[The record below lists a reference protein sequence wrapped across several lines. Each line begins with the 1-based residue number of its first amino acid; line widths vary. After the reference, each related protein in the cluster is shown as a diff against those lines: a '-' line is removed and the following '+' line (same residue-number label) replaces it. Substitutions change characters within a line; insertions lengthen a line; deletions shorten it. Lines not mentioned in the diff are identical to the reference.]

1 MKYKI
6 TNIKLKHISIFLV
19 LLFTFFLLSV
29 NLTDEINLSPFDVII
44 FTLVSGILIIC
55 PLCKLLFIIISNILF
70 FIMAIFFILDLVEIA
85 NIFGIFGFGILIIT
99 TVFYLPQLFKYGHIE
114 EI

>member
-6 TNIKLKHISIFLV
+6 TSIMFKHVSIFLI
-19 LLFTFFLLSV
+19 LLLSFFFLNT
-29 NLTDEINLSPFDVII
+29 NLTDGINLFPFDVII
-44 FTLVSGILIIC
+44 FTIVTEILIFYSSS
-55 PLCKLLFIIISNILF
+55 KLFFITISNILF

-99 TVFYLPQLFKYGHIE
+99 TVFYLPQLFKYGYIE
-114 EI
+114 KI